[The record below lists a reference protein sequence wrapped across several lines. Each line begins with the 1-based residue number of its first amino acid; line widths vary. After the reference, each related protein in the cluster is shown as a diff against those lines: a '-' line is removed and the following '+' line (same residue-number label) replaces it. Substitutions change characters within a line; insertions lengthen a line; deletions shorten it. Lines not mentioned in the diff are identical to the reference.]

1 MYGIPIRQMMGMSEA
16 GWMAGNP
23 PGMRRI
29 GSVGLPLKH
38 KEIRFLNEQ
47 GRECM
52 PGEVGEMIV
61 KGKAMGLCYSKEDG
75 TIEKFPEEGFPT
87 GDLGYMDEDGY
98 IYITGRK
105 KDLII
110 RGGINIS
117 PMEITSRIM
126 EHPAIFEAA
135 TVGVPDRIYGEE
147 VVSFVVIKEGLQTCA
162 ADIISYCS
170 KTLPDFKIPKKIIF
184 VPALPRNQRGKVA
197 KNDLLKL
204 FEQEG

>member
-1 MYGIPIRQMMGMSEA
+1 M
-16 GWMAGNP
+16 
-23 PGMRRI
+23 
-29 GSVGLPLKH
+29 V
-38 KEIRFLNEQ
+38 
-47 GRECM
+47 
-52 PGEVGEMIV
+52 V

-126 EHPAIFEAA
+126 EHTGVREVA
-135 TVGVPDRIYGEE
+135 TIGVPDTIYGEE
-147 VVSFVVIKEGLQTCA
+147 VISFVVKKEGCVPRAEEIVLHCRE
-162 ADIISYCS
+162 
-170 KTLPDFKIPKKIIF
+170 TLPDFKVPKKIIF
-184 VPALPRNQRGKVA
+184 VTALPRNQRGKVA
-197 KNDLLKL
+197 KSDLLKL
-204 FEQEG
+204 YEQVKESR